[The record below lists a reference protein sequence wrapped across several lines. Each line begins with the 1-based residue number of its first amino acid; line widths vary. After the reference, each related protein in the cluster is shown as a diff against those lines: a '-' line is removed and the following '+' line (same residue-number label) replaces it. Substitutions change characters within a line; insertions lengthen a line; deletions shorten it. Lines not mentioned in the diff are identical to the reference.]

1 MEAIMTF
8 DSALHA
14 EHELADL
21 AQHMAH
27 WRAHRISTAEP
38 IPEALW
44 ERAVALT
51 AVLPRSRVAKRLG
64 LSGQRMK
71 QRCTAQQGDRSDL
84 DGRPMATNA
93 VPAVPLG
100 FVELPAPSTATPINP
115 SVAASPGQPPRVEM
129 ELQRADG
136 ARLRLHYHE
145 PPPLEA
151 VVRIFLEAR
160 A

>member
-71 QRCTAQQGDRSDL
+71 QRCAAQHGDRSDPNGL
-84 DGRPMATNA
+84 LRATDT

-100 FVELPAPSTATPINP
+100 FVELPAPPASTPVNPTIVESPRQTPRME
-115 SVAASPGQPPRVEM
+115 V

-136 ARLRLHYHE
+136 ARLRLYYHE

-151 VVRIFLEAR
+151 VVRVFLEAR
-160 A
+160 S

>member
-1 MEAIMTF
+1 MTF

-27 WRAHRISTAEP
+27 WRAHRISSAEP

-51 AVLPRSRVAKRLG
+51 AVLPRSRVAKHLR

-71 QRCTAQQGDRSDL
+71 QRCAAQQGDRSDP
-84 DGRPMATNA
+84 DGLPRATDA

-100 FVELPAPSTATPINP
+100 FVERPAPSASMPANP
-115 SVAASPGQPPRVEM
+115 PVAASPRQPPRVEV

-136 ARLRLHYHE
+136 ARLRLHYYDLL
-145 PPPLEA
+145 PLEA
-151 VVRIFLEAR
+151 VVRVFLEAR
-160 A
+160 S

>member
-1 MEAIMTF
+1 MEAIMTC

-71 QRCTAQQGDRSDL
+71 QRCMAQQSDRSEPEGL
-84 DGRPMATNA
+84 PLATDA
-93 VPAVPLG
+93 VPAVPVG
-100 FVELPAPSTATPINP
+100 FVELPAPPASTPVNP
-115 SVAASPGQPPRVEM
+115 TLAESPRQPPRVEV

-136 ARLRLHYHE
+136 ARLRLHYHA
-145 PPPLEA
+145 PLPLEA
-151 VVRIFLEAR
+151 VVRLFLEVR
-160 A
+160 S